1 MKKYIKLEKSL
12 YNYYNLYCYL
22 LLLLFFTNVKKFAK
36 IIFIFIFYI
45 SI

>member
-12 YNYYNLYCYL
+12 YNYYNL
-22 LLLLFFTNVKKFAK
+22 LLFITIIIFTYVKKLAK